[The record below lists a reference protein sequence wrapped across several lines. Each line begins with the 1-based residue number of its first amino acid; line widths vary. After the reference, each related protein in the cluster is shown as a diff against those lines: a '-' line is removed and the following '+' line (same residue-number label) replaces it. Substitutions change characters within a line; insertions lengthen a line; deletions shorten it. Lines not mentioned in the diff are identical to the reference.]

1 MVVDGM
7 CDIVMILMMKVVVV
21 MHRHPYHFPHPTL
34 HS

>member
-7 CDIVMILMMKVVVV
+7 CDIVMILMMKVVV
-21 MHRHPYHFPHPTL
+21 MYHHPYFPHPTL